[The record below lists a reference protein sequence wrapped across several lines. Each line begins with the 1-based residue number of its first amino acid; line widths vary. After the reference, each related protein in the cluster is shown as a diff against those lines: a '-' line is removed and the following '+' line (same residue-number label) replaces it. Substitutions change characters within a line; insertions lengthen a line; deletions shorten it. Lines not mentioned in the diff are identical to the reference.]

1 MYVVQ
6 FGKEMTRKHLKVS
19 SRLLIVLACLGL
31 IPQVLEAQLLGGTQ
45 SYAFLNTP
53 FSARQ
58 TALYQQLNLRE
69 EDNNLAVFNPA
80 LLNSKM
86 DQQIS
91 FSTLF
96 HFDDIQSGSFNFS
109 HHLDSS
115 GITWHTGVHFMNY
128 GDFVRTDVRGVE
140 NGNFTASD
148 LAWHI
153 GAGYQLYERM
163 AVGMNARWIHSGYDV
178 FNSNA
183 LGFDAGIQYFVPE
196 KRMSLA
202 LVANNFGFILSEFT
216 DDTRG
221 RLPTNVQLAFSKRFE
236 HLPFR
241 YSIIYQHLEDWD
253 MLYDDQTDAFNQGG
267 FIFTENQ
274 TNDGFFDVLL
284 LHFVV
289 NAELLIGKRETI
301 RLRASYNHLRR
312 QELKLDN
319 FSSGAGFSFGVG
331 IRISKFRLDY
341 GRSLFHQAGGTNHLS
356 FSTNLNYFRDQNM
369 LSK

>member
-1 MYVVQ
+1 
-6 FGKEMTRKHLKVS
+6 MTRKHLKANS
-19 SRLLIVLACLGL
+19 CLLIFIVVLMGTPSM
-31 IPQVLEAQLLGGTQ
+31 IDAQLIGGTQ

-80 LLNSKM
+80 LLNPAM

-115 GITWHTGVHFMNY
+115 NVTWHTGIHYMNY
-128 GDFVRTDVRGVE
+128 GDFVRTDVRGIE
-140 NGNFTASD
+140 NGNFSASD
-148 LAWHI
+148 LAWHV
-153 GAGYQLYERM
+153 GVGYQLYERM
-163 AVGMNARWIHSGYDV
+163 AVGLNTRWIHSNYDV
-178 FNSNA
+178 FSSSA
-183 LGFDAGIQYFVPE
+183 LAFDAGLHYFFEE
-196 KRMSLA
+196 KRMSFA
-202 LVANNFGFILSEFT
+202 LVANNFGFVLSEFS
-216 DDTRG
+216 DETRG
-221 RLPTNVQLAFSKRFE
+221 RLPTNVQLSFSKRFE

-253 MLYDDQTDAFNQGG
+253 LLYDDETSEANSGG
-267 FIFTENQ
+267 FIVTDNQ
-274 TNDGFFDVLL
+274 VDDGFFDILL

-289 NAELLIGKRETI
+289 NAELLIGKRETV

-312 QELKLDN
+312 EELKLEN

-356 FSTNLNYFRDQNM
+356 FSTNLNYFKEQNI

>member
-1 MYVVQ
+1 MFVVQ
-6 FGKEMTRKHLKVS
+6 FGEEMIKKLLKANS
-19 SRLLIVLACLGL
+19 WPIFILTLLVGF
-31 IPQVLEAQLLGGTQ
+31 PGKTEAQLLGGGQ

-58 TALYQQLNLRE
+58 TALFQQLNLRE

-80 LLNSKM
+80 LLNPQM

-140 NGNFTASD
+140 NGNFNASD
-148 LAWHI
+148 LAWHV
-153 GAGYQLYERM
+153 GVGYQLYERM
-163 AVGMNARWIHSGYDV
+163 AVGLNARWIHSNYDV
-178 FNSNA
+178 FNSSA
-183 LGFDAGIQYFVPE
+183 LGFDAGIQYFVSE

-202 LVANNFGFILSEFT
+202 LVANNFGFVLSEFT
-216 DDTRG
+216 DETRG

-253 MLYDDQTDAFNQGG
+253 LLYDDQTDETNAGG
-267 FIFTENQ
+267 FILTENQ
-274 TNDGFFDVLL
+274 IEDGFFDILL

-289 NAELLIGKRETI
+289 NAELLLGKRETI

-312 QELKLDN
+312 EELQLDN

-356 FSTNLNYFRDQNM
+356 FSTNLNFFRDQTI
-369 LSK
+369 LSN